1 MTFKAHC
8 LKTHL
13 EISFI
18 LSPRCRG
25 LKRCDAIE
33 IMFQFFKSAFHFNC
47 AYEITRTETR
57 KISVKHKKLHKSYSN
72 FYIHD
77 NGHFLKIGVI
87 TRKVFFLMFT

>member
-1 MTFKAHC
+1 MNSSIMP
-8 LKTHL
+8 LKHFQNQC
-13 EISFI
+13 IS
-18 LSPRCRG
+18 R
-25 LKRCDAIE
+25 KR
-33 IMFQFFKSAFHFNC
+33 FNC

>member
-33 IMFQFFKSAFHFNC
+33 IMFQFFKSAFHFNSC
-47 AYEITRTETR
+47 NSEERLENRLY
-57 KISVKHKKLHKSYSN
+57 
-72 FYIHD
+72 
-77 NGHFLKIGVI
+77 
-87 TRKVFFLMFT
+87 